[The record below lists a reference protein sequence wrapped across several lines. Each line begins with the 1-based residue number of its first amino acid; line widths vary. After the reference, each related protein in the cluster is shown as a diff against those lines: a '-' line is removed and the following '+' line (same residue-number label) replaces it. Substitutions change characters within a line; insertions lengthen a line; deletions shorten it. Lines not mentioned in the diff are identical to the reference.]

1 MRKKDEKQMAAKEVW
16 SVTLRGFRLL
26 YRMQPK
32 AILTDVILAI
42 WSALTPYVGISF
54 SAQIID
60 ELAGSRNPER
70 LWSLVLLTLGSAAII
85 SLIGALLSR
94 WNDAESEKIGSSYHH
109 LFVAKNLDMDFV
121 RVDDPETHK
130 MLDTIEQN
138 AAGGGWGLFKIRRSL
153 NSIISPIF
161 SILGGIVLT
170 VTLFTSHVPESA
182 GRWTILNNPLF
193 LVGIIAVMVAIPCVS
208 SLISN
213 KAGTYYAKNSGNHNL
228 TNRLFGWFGFMG
240 YDKSAAANMRMY
252 RIDRI
257 CMTHSL
263 DKYGLFSS
271 RGYFANLN
279 RGKVG
284 VLNMASGTVS
294 HIFTLIIYLYICLKA
309 WAGAFG
315 VGGIT
320 QYIGAVSNIAGSVG
334 IFLSIWGDIRNNA
347 PFVKLFF
354 EYMDLPN
361 VMYQGS
367 LTTEKRSDNKYTVEF
382 RNVSFKY
389 PGTDIWALR
398 NVSMQFRIGQQL
410 AVVGKNGSGKTTFIK
425 LLCRLYDP
433 TEGEILLNGI
443 DIRKYDYHDYM
454 DIFSVVFQDFKLFP
468 YTIGQNVA
476 SAEQYDADR
485 AKDCL
490 VKAGFGE
497 RLEEMEAGL
506 ETYLYKD
513 RSDDG
518 INISGGEAQ
527 KIALARALYKDSPF
541 IILDEP
547 TAALDPIAE
556 AEIYSKFNDIVGDR
570 TAIYISHRLSSC
582 RFCDEIAVFDQGNVV
597 QMGSHDALV
606 EEDGLYRELWYAQ
619 AQYYDKKE

>member
-1 MRKKDEKQMAAKEVW
+1 
-16 SVTLRGFRLL
+16 
-26 YRMQPK
+26 
-32 AILTDVILAI
+32 
-42 WSALTPYVGISF
+42 
-54 SAQIID
+54 
-60 ELAGSRNPER
+60 
-70 LWSLVLLTLGSAAII
+70 
-85 SLIGALLSR
+85 
-94 WNDAESEKIGSSYHH
+94 
-109 LFVAKNLDMDFV
+109 MDFV
-121 RVDDPETHK
+121 RIDNPETHK
-130 MLDTIEQN
+130 MLNTIEEN
-138 AAGGGWGLFKIRRSL
+138 NWGGGWGLLRVYEKL
-153 NSIISPIF
+153 NSIVAPFF
-161 SILGGIVLT
+161 SVFGGLALT
-170 VTLFTSHVPESA
+170 ITLFTSRVPESA
-182 GRWTILNNPLF
+182 GRWRILDNPIFLFVIFTIMVTVSCISSF
-193 LVGIIAVMVAIPCVS
+193 LG
-208 SLISN
+208 N
-213 KAGTYYAKNSGNHNL
+213 KAGSYFAQNSEQANL
-228 TNRLFGWFGFMG
+228 ENRLGGWYGLLGIRKEIADTLRLYPFGEFCTNYSF
-240 YDKSAAANMRMY
+240 KNTR
-252 RIDRI
+252 
-257 CMTHSL
+257 
-263 DKYGLFSS
+263 LFSS
-271 RGYFANLN
+271 FGYFGKLI

-284 VLNMASGTVS
+284 VLNMASGAVS
-294 HIFTLIIYLYICLKA
+294 HIFTLTIYIYVCLKA

-320 QYIGAVSNIAGSVG
+320 QYVGAVSNIAGSVG
-334 IFLSIWGDIRNNA
+334 SFLSIWGDIRNNA
-347 PFVKLFF
+347 PFLKLTF
-354 EYMDLPN
+354 EYLDLPN
-361 VMYQGS
+361 DMYQGS
-367 LTTEKRSDNKYTVEF
+367 LTTEKRSDKKYTVEF

-389 PGTDIWALR
+389 PGTDVWALR

-497 RLEEMEAGL
+497 RLAEMEAGL

-513 RSDDG
+513 RRDDG

-597 QMGSHDALV
+597 QMGSHDSLV
-606 EEDGLYRELWYAQ
+606 ETDGLYRELWYAQ
-619 AQYYDKKE
+619 AQYYEKKE

>member
-1 MRKKDEKQMAAKEVW
+1 MKKKNEKQMTAKEVW
-16 SVTLRGFRLL
+16 SVTLRGFKLL

-32 AILTDVILAI
+32 AILTGVILAI
-42 WSALTPYVGISF
+42 WNALTPYVGISF

-94 WNDAESEKIGSSYHH
+94 WNNAESEKIWSSYRH
-109 LFVAKNLDMDFV
+109 LFVAKFLDMDFV

-130 MLDTIEQN
+130 MIRTIEQN
-138 AAGGGWGLFKIRRSL
+138 TWGGGWGLLQIQGNL
-153 NSIISPIF
+153 NSIISPVF

-170 VTLFTSHVPESA
+170 VTLFTSRVPESA
-182 GRWTILNNPLF
+182 GRWTILDNPLF
-193 LVGIIAVMVAIPCVS
+193 LVVIISVMVAVPCVS

-213 KAGTYYAKNSGNHNL
+213 KAGAYYAQNSGNHNL
-228 TNRLFGWFGFMG
+228 ANRLFSWFGFMG
-240 YDKSAAANMRMY
+240 HNKSAAANMRMY

-263 DKYGLFSS
+263 DKTWLFGSH
-271 RGYFANLN
+271 GYFANLN

-284 VLNMASGTVS
+284 VLKMASGTVS
-294 HIFTLIIYLYICLKA
+294 HIFTLIIYLYVCLKA

-320 QYIGAVSNIAGSVG
+320 QYISAVSIIAGSVG
-334 IFLSIWGDIRNNA
+334 NFLSIWGSIRNNA

-367 LTTEKRSDNKYTVEF
+367 LTTEKRSDKKYTVEF

-476 SAEQYDADR
+476 SAKEYDAYR
-485 AKDCL
+485 VKDCL

-497 RLEEMEAGL
+497 RLAEMENGL

-513 RSDDG
+513 RRDDG

-582 RFCDEIAVFDQGNVV
+582 RFCDEIAVFDNGQVV
-597 QMGSHDALV
+597 QMGNHVSLV
-606 EEDGLYRELWYAQ
+606 EQDGLYRELWYAQ
-619 AQYYDKKE
+619 AQYYTE